1 MPTSLKTLESFSTA
15 LLTLDELPPTA
26 SPARLMSDGMAALR
40 ALVPFDAAWW
50 GECSG
55 GMDGLAPRNWL
66 SGRLNL
72 GADFAREWNRIGAVD
87 RFAAASMQQLDAAVW
102 SSGYAD
108 PEPAVEAFATRH
120 DLFHALAITRAL
132 PGSGLMHFIALYR
145 GQQAPAFEAAQR
157 RLFEL
162 FSAHLMQ
169 RWSRRVTALLGQ
181 ARAGAD
187 AHALVDAAGEFVYL
201 DARLGLWLRER
212 FPAWQ
217 GTQLPAELTTGLGAG
232 ATSLRVGRRRLSLQ
246 RCGEL
251 WLLGLAPQRRAP
263 VLPPRELGVAL
274 LYAHGH
280 THKQIARELGLSPS
294 TVRTYLRDAYQR
306 LGVSTKAALA
316 RRLEGQA
323 LPAIKP

>member
-1 MPTSLKTLESFSTA
+1 MPASLKTLESFSTA
-15 LLTLDELPPTA
+15 LLTLDQLPASA
-26 SPARLMSDGMAALR
+26 SPARLMAEGMAALR
-40 ALVPFDAAWW
+40 QLVPFDAAWW

-55 GMDGLAPRNWL
+55 GIDGLAPRNWL
-66 SGRLNL
+66 SGRMNL

-87 RFAAASMQQLDAAVW
+87 RFAQASMQQLDASVL
-102 SSGYAD
+102 SVGFAD
-108 PEPAVEAFATRH
+108 PEPAVEAFARRH

-145 GQQAPAFEAAQR
+145 GQRSAGFDTAQR
-157 RLFEL
+157 RIFEL

-181 ARAGAD
+181 ARAGGD
-187 AHALVDAAGEFVYL
+187 AHALVDAAGDIVYL
-201 DARLGLWLRER
+201 DARLALWLRER

-217 GTQLPAELTTGLGAG
+217 GSQLPVELLPGLTPG
-232 ATSLRVGRRRLSLQ
+232 ATALSVGRRRLSLQ

-263 VLPPRELGVAL
+263 LLPPRELGVAL

-306 LGVSTKAALA
+306 LGVGTKAALA
-316 RRLEGQA
+316 RRLEGQP
-323 LPAIKP
+323 LPRAPA